1 MRLTNQSYIV
11 QAVVLSEV
19 IDSLL
24 RIAEQNDVLYPISYL
39 YEVMD
44 IRDIDRWYFYVDF
57 IIFSLDYVAWVYIE
71 SGVIVI
77 EVKGI
82 GWHFQAERYL

>member
-44 IRDIDRWYFYVDF
+44 I
-57 IIFSLDYVAWVYIE
+57 
-71 SGVIVI
+71 
-77 EVKGI
+77 
-82 GWHFQAERYL
+82 

>member
-1 MRLTNQSYIV
+1 VKTLRLTNQSYIV

-44 IRDIDRWYFYVDF
+44 IRDMLKYPDTIENAQKMVERLSF
-57 IIFSLDYVAWVYIE
+57 INNHVSQMIYKKIE
-71 SGVIVI
+71 N
-77 EVKGI
+77 K
-82 GWHFQAERYL
+82 